1 MAHPSPSPTGS
12 SSSRRRRLSE
22 VLGEQQEPFSLDL
35 YLLERGC
42 SPAFLDATACGSGG
56 ACSTCWPKTRGTG
69 RTLRRPAKNKKG
81 SRRSGVLR
89 MLLSKILTGTTA
101 PAATKKKNRAAIGW
115 RRVVAEKQRTPDSFE
130 LALRPASPGAGAVE
144 AHMEDDGGEQE
155 DDEEDEST
163 KKQLSP
169 VSVLEQR
176 LFEHSPP
183 PPPHAPKALAI
194 FGELLEA
201 AYTPNALLDDVD
213 VVAIAKD
220 RSRSTQSEDGRRR
233 CSSTDSSSTPPTT
246 PRARRRRKKK
256 KHARRKEDVPLEKDL
271 GRLTSLVASDMAV
284 ASVGAEDLR
293 PSVEDVGVLIA
304 AAVLEALTEET
315 AAELI
320 DGDGDGPRLC
330 G

>member
-183 PPPHAPKALAI
+183 PPPHAP
-194 FGELLEA
+194 
-201 AYTPNALLDDVD
+201 
-213 VVAIAKD
+213 
-220 RSRSTQSEDGRRR
+220 ST
-233 CSSTDSSSTPPTT
+233 
-246 PRARRRRKKK
+246 
-256 KHARRKEDVPLEKDL
+256 
-271 GRLTSLVASDMAV
+271 
-284 ASVGAEDLR
+284 
-293 PSVEDVGVLIA
+293 
-304 AAVLEALTEET
+304 
-315 AAELI
+315 
-320 DGDGDGPRLC
+320 
-330 G
+330 

>member
-1 MAHPSPSPTGS
+1 MAHPSPSPTGSS

-42 SPAFLDATACGSGG
+42 SPAFLDATACGGGG

-183 PPPHAPKALAI
+183 PPPHAP
-194 FGELLEA
+194 
-201 AYTPNALLDDVD
+201 
-213 VVAIAKD
+213 
-220 RSRSTQSEDGRRR
+220 ST
-233 CSSTDSSSTPPTT
+233 
-246 PRARRRRKKK
+246 
-256 KHARRKEDVPLEKDL
+256 
-271 GRLTSLVASDMAV
+271 
-284 ASVGAEDLR
+284 
-293 PSVEDVGVLIA
+293 
-304 AAVLEALTEET
+304 
-315 AAELI
+315 
-320 DGDGDGPRLC
+320 
-330 G
+330 